1 MQFKYFIKMRF
12 LIPEL
17 VISLILIFFAHC
29 SVAQTIAVT
38 GIKSHEYQLYTES
51 ASSKI
56 VTDRPDQTESSTTI
70 PLKSFQIECG
80 VLSGNYNFNNSSEK
94 LFLIPTTLLR
104 YGLTK
109 NIELR
114 LVEQLISIK
123 NEQTSEENFGLS
135 DLELGAKIQILKNP
149 DINTEIAFISHL
161 VLPTGAVSITNDHAG
176 TINKLAIS
184 HGLTDFLDLGY
195 NIGYNYF
202 GHEKGYATYSLALG
216 LGLTKQIGAYI
227 ETYGEVAEFTDWISN
242 FDSGITYLVTENVQL
257 DFSFGIGLNQKMNYF
272 SVGFSWNIQ
281 KKQKLNG

>member
-1 MQFKYFIKMRF
+1 VHCSIAQTTAVPDTK
-12 LIPEL
+12 IPEIQPNTEL
-17 VISLILIFFAHC
+17 VLL
-29 SVAQTIAVT
+29 
-38 GIKSHEYQLYTES
+38 E
-51 ASSKI
+51 I

-104 YGLTK
+104 YSLSK

-114 LVEQLISIK
+114 LVEQLISIR

-135 DLELGAKIQILKNP
+135 DLELGAKIQLLKNP
-149 DINTEIAFISHL
+149 AINTEIAFISHL
-161 VLPTGAVSITNDHAG
+161 VLPTGAVSITNEHVG

-202 GHEKGYATYSLALG
+202 GHEKGYLTYSLAFG
-216 LGLTKQIGAYI
+216 LGLTKRMGAYI
-227 ETYGEVAEFTDWISN
+227 ETYGEVIEFTDWISN
-242 FDSGITYLVTENVQL
+242 FDSGITYLVRENMQL

-272 SVGFSWNIQ
+272 SVGFSWNIPH
-281 KKQKLNG
+281 KL

>member
-1 MQFKYFIKMRF
+1 MKSILLK
-12 LIPEL
+12 
-17 VISLILIFFAHC
+17 ILISFFLVFIVYH
-29 SVAQTIAVT
+29 SEAQTIAV
-38 GIKSHEYQLYTES
+38 
-51 ASSKI
+51 ANKI
-56 VTDRPDQTESSTTI
+56 VPVNQQNTELSLPEIITDRPDQTESSTTI
-70 PLKSFQIECG
+70 PLKSFQVECG
-80 VLSGNYNFNNSSEK
+80 VMIGNYYFNNSSEK

-216 LGLTKQIGAYI
+216 LGLTKQTGAYI